1 MKNGNWYTIK
11 VNNQIVDAL
20 YTGKTNEG
28 KYILRYYLNDRLK
41 MGIYTE
47 DELKEIVI
55 SNQRT
60 YNGMV
65 KHVPKDTE
73 INELFLGWVWYIFIM
88 LVVSIF
94 KGAVIGWIVV
104 SFFFFKW
111 RKKIKEEHTF
121 YAKE

>member
-11 VNNQIVDAL
+11 VNDQIVDAI

-47 DELKEIVI
+47 DELREIVI
-55 SNQRT
+55 NDQRT

-73 INELFLGWVWYIFIM
+73 INGLFLGWAWYIFIM
-88 LVVSIF
+88 LIVSIF

-111 RKKIKEEHTF
+111 RKKIKEEQTF
-121 YAKE
+121 YTKE